1 MDNMQKK
8 AILTFI
14 LGLIGG
20 AVIMHFGMHKKKGK
34 GKEIDKSVK
43 DGGVKAKKRGLRPNP
58 TSSNNLTDKEA
69 NVIEGLN
76 YGLPYAV
83 DASKVKNPVSVRP
96 QNLVPDIWGRGV
108 GQTLGFDG
116 SVDERFYTNMGGRDT
131 ENIYEA
137 CKCSTTTTMYPTDLP
152 KLV

>member
-1 MDNMQKK
+1 MQNK
-8 AILTFI
+8 AILTFV

-20 AVIMHFGMHKKKGK
+20 AFIMHMGMRGKKRQGK
-34 GKEIDKSVK
+34 DVDKSLK
-43 DGGVKAKKRGLRPNP
+43 DGTQKNKKRGLRPNP

-69 NVIEGLN
+69 DVIQGLN
-76 YGLPYAV
+76 YGLPYAI
-83 DASKVKNPVSVRP
+83 DESKIKNPVSVKP

-116 SVDERFYTNMGGRDT
+116 SVDERFFTNMGGKDT

-137 CKCSTTTTMYPTDLP
+137 CKCAPKTTMYPTDLP
-152 KLV
+152 KLP